1 MHELSLCQALVD
13 QVQRIA
19 GDRGARGV
27 ESIILRIGPLSG
39 VEPDL
44 LRNAFPLA
52 SAGTVAEHAR
62 LVIETQPLQV
72 RCPACGQTSEVSVHD
87 LSCRA
92 CGEWRTTLESGD
104 AMLLESLVLIVDE
117 AAASTDQ

>member
-1 MHELSLCQALVD
+1 MHELSLCQALID

-19 GDRGARGV
+19 GDHGARGV
-27 ESIILRIGPLSG
+27 ECIILRIGPLSG

-62 LVIETQPLQV
+62 LVIEPQPLKV
-72 RCPACGQTSEVSVHD
+72 RCPACGQTSEVTAYD

-104 AMLLESLVLIVDE
+104 AMLLESLELIVDE
-117 AAASTDQ
+117 AAASTDL